1 MHASTGSGRL
11 LAALLGVA
19 AVLMAGCS
27 TSSPSAGPA
36 IKKSPPVASA
46 SSETSSPPAT
56 SAGPGPCKNSALS
69 VLLGHSRRAASKAD
83 YPIEFINI
91 SSTSCTL
98 YGFPRVSFATGSN
111 YSIAV
116 GSAAAHSHAS
126 SKHLIT
132 VPPEGTASALVSVLN
147 AKNFS
152 SGCRE
157 TAVTAI
163 VVRLPSFTTSVRL
176 PFNGVTCVNRRDHV
190 LTVNAMVQGAPAT
203 AGGSD

>member
-1 MHASTGSGRL
+1 MHASTASGRL
-11 LAALLGVA
+11 LAALLAAA
-19 AVLMAGCS
+19 AVLVAGCS

-36 IKKSPPVASA
+36 IKMSPPASSAASA
-46 SSETSSPPAT
+46 TSSPAAT
-56 SAGPGPCKNSALS
+56 SAGPGPCKASALS
-69 VLLGHSRRAASKAD
+69 VLLGHARKAAGKAD

-116 GSAAAHSHAS
+116 GPAAAHNHAS
-126 SKHLIT
+126 TKHLIT
-132 VPPEGTASALVSVLN
+132 VPPEGTARALVGVLN
-147 AKNFS
+147 ARNFP

-157 TAVTAI
+157 TTVTAI
-163 VVRLPSFTTSVRL
+163 VVRMPSFTTSVHL
-176 PFNGVTCVNRRDHV
+176 PFNGVTCVNHKDHV
-190 LTVNAMVQGAPAT
+190 LTVNAMMQGAPDT